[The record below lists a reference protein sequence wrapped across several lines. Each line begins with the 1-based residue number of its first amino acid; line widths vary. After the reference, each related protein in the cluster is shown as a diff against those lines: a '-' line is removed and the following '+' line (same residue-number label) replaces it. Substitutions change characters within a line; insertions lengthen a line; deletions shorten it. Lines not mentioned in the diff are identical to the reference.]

1 MRLCLKNSNTKQ
13 NKKQRQEDWHPH
25 TYYPIYMKDQGL
37 HTYLQIP
44 CLIPVSTLRS
54 YIIRHTVIDHL
65 IYSDYY
71 RLAIRS

>member
-1 MRLCLKNSNTKQ
+1 
-13 NKKQRQEDWHPH
+13 
-25 TYYPIYMKDQGL
+25 MKDQGL